1 MVQSLATIGTVGAS
15 PMNKLITPA
24 VYRALCFLVPVVVI
38 ASIVHDL
45 GTIPPANPISP
56 SLAQGKVS

>member
-1 MVQSLATIGTVGAS
+1 MVQSLATTGTVGAS

-24 VYRALCFLVPVVVI
+24 VSRVLCFLVPVVVL

>member
-1 MVQSLATIGTVGAS
+1 
-15 PMNKLITPA
+15 MNKLITPA

-38 ASIVHDL
+38 ATIVHDF

-56 SLAQGKVS
+56 SLAQGKVI